1 VLLTQVKAEQAGSAQ
16 SVFWLPSSS
25 TPLVQISGPEPEL
38 EELLEEEEEELV
50 EDVEELVED
59 DDEEDEELV
68 EDEEEDDAPP
78 PPGWLVEE
86 EPPPAG
92 DSKTPK
98 SCMQPAAS
106 AATEA
111 MRGGRRRRT
120 GPWSPIAAERTT
132 PTRDGR
138 AARRIAE
145 DDPMPLT
152 TTVVTEPAALLQLRS
167 AWDALLS
174 RSATDEPMLSP
185 LWLLAWWRVFG
196 GEGGRRP
203 AVIACHEGDRLIG
216 LAPLLARSHRYP
228 PGIPFRRLELL
239 GTGEPEA
246 DEVCSEYVG
255 VLAERGAE
263 EAVAGAVA
271 AAITGGAAGTWDEV
285 VLGAMDGEARMP
297 ALLAEALS
305 AAGAGVELES
315 VGSAP
320 FIALPGSF
328 ADYLRRLSS
337 SSRYLVTRSL
347 RDVERW
353 AEGDLVLHAARTPA
367 ELAIGRRVLGAL
379 HAERWSGGGAFASP
393 RFCAFH
399 DEVMP
404 ALLARG
410 ALDLAWLS
418 ARGAPIAAAYG
429 VVWRDKVYFYQAG
442 RSLDLPRGLRPGI
455 ALHAL
460 LVRRAIEAG
469 RREYDFL
476 EGRSRYKRQL
486 ADGARSVVRLR
497 AVRKA
502 AGLRERSRSFASR
515 VAAETR
521 MVRHALAADE
531 APPSRPPSPAPSPP
545 AALHGD
551 LNMLRCFA
559 GSGVRTLVLS
569 PDPDAPCFFSRHAS
583 QRRLVADVH
592 RDPEATLADLLD
604 LGRLHAERPVFFYG
618 DDALLL
624 LVSRHRAALA
634 ERFRFLLPPA
644 PLVEALVDKLR
655 FAALA
660 AARGLPVPRTLTSAE
675 ERDPRAL
682 ARAIPPPVI
691 VKPSC
696 HLGWRTSPAVL
707 ELGVGPVKAL
717 RADTEG
723 ELARVI
729 ERVSTFSSDFVV
741 QQHIPG
747 GEDQVHSV
755 HAYLDARGRVL
766 GRFVGRKIRTY
777 PRHAGTS
784 TFLTLVDEPELAEQ
798 GVAVM
803 AELGIVGVA
812 KLDYKRD
819 PRTGRFH
826 LLEINPRYS
835 LWNHLG
841 AAAGVN
847 LPLLAYRDQ
856 IGERVEPAGP
866 AQLGP
871 RWLAF
876 GDDTRAFVRD
886 YRPAGEHTLGSWLLS
901 LRGPLVCDVFAWDD
915 ASPLLV
921 EVASRLRR

>member
-1 VLLTQVKAEQAGSAQ
+1 
-16 SVFWLPSSS
+16 
-25 TPLVQISGPEPEL
+25 
-38 EELLEEEEEELV
+38 
-50 EDVEELVED
+50 
-59 DDEEDEELV
+59 
-68 EDEEEDDAPP
+68 
-78 PPGWLVEE
+78 
-86 EPPPAG
+86 
-92 DSKTPK
+92 
-98 SCMQPAAS
+98 
-106 AATEA
+106 
-111 MRGGRRRRT
+111 
-120 GPWSPIAAERTT
+120 
-132 PTRDGR
+132 
-138 AARRIAE
+138 
-145 DDPMPLT
+145 MPLT
-152 TTVVTEPAALLQLRS
+152 TNVVTDPAALTRLGS
-167 AWDALLS
+167 AWDALLG

-185 LWLLAWWRVFG
+185 LWLLSWWRVFG
-196 GEGGRRP
+196 AEGGRRP

-216 LAPLLARSHRYP
+216 LAPLLARPHRYP

-239 GTGEPEA
+239 GTGEAEA
-246 DEVCSEYVG
+246 DEICSEYVG

-263 EAVAGAVA
+263 QAVAGAVA
-271 AAITGGAAGTWDEV
+271 AAIAGGAAGAWDEL

-320 FIALPGSF
+320 YIALPSTF

-353 AEGDLVLHAARTPA
+353 AEGDLVLHAAHTPA
-367 ELAIGRRVLGAL
+367 ELAVGRRVLGAL
-379 HAERWSGGGAFASP
+379 HAERWGGGGAFASP
-393 RFCAFH
+393 RFRAFH

-410 ALDLAWLS
+410 ALDLCWLS

-497 AVRKA
+497 AVRRA
-502 AGLRERSRSFASR
+502 AGLRERGRALASR
-515 VAAETR
+515 LAAETR
-521 MVRHALAADE
+521 MVRRAIAADD
-531 APPSRPPSPAPSPP
+531 APPSRPQGPAPSP
-545 AALHGD
+545 AAVLHGD

-559 GSGVRTLVLS
+559 GSGVRTVVLS
-569 PDPDAPCFFSRHAS
+569 PDPDAPCFFSRHAAL
-583 QRRLVADVH
+583 RRLVADVH
-592 RDPEATLADLLD
+592 RDPESALADLLD
-604 LGRLHAERPVFFYG
+604 VGRLHAERPVLFYG
-618 DDALLL
+618 DDAMLL
-624 LVSRHRAALA
+624 LVSRNRAALA

-660 AARGLPVPRTLTSAE
+660 AARGLPVPRTVTSAE
-675 ERDPRAL
+675 ERDARAI
-682 ARAIPPPVI
+682 ARAIPPPWI
-691 VKPSC
+691 VKPFC
-696 HLGWRTSPAVL
+696 HLGWRTSQAVL

-723 ELARVI
+723 ELAQVI
-729 ERVSTFSSDFVV
+729 ERVTSFTNDFVV
-741 QQHIPG
+741 QEHIPG
-747 GEDQVHSV
+747 GEEQVHSV
-755 HAYLDARGRVL
+755 HAYVDAHGRVL
-766 GRFVGRKIRTY
+766 GSFVGRKIRTY
-777 PRHAGTS
+777 PRRAGTS
-784 TFLTLVDEPELAEQ
+784 TFLTLVAEPDLLSQ
-798 GVAVM
+798 GAAVM
-803 AELGIVGVA
+803 ADLGIVGVA

-819 PRTGRFH
+819 PRTGRFY

-856 IGERVEPAGP
+856 AGERVDPADP
-866 AQLGP
+866 ARLGP

-876 GDDTRAFVRD
+876 GDDARAFVRD
-886 YRPAGEHTLGSWLLS
+886 YRPAGEHTVASWLLS

-915 ASPLLV
+915 ASPFFV
-921 EVASRLRR
+921 GMASRLRR